1 MCISDWSSAVCS
13 SDLRSRPTVRSGAS
27 GGKMDRLTAMRH
39 FLAVVEGGSFS
50 NAARRLGVANATVTQ
65 SIKGLEAH
73 LGVRLMNRTTRQMKL
88 TSEGNTYADRC
99 RHLLNELDGI
109 EREIIHLAKAPCGQL
124 RIEVPSAIRSEEH
137 TSELQ
142 SLMRISY

>member
-1 MCISDWSSAVCS
+1 
-13 SDLRSRPTVRSGAS
+13 
-27 GGKMDRLTAMRH
+27 
-39 FLAVVEGGSFS
+39 
-50 NAARRLGVANATVTQ
+50 
-65 SIKGLEAH
+65 
-73 LGVRLMNRTTRQMKL
+73 MNRTTRQMKL

-124 RIEVPSAIRSEEH
+124 RIEVPSAIGHAHIVPKIFQFSNHYPDVQTTVFLTPGASTLIEEGIDVAIQLGDLESSSLIARKIHTVHHVACAAPSFLAGHRSEEH